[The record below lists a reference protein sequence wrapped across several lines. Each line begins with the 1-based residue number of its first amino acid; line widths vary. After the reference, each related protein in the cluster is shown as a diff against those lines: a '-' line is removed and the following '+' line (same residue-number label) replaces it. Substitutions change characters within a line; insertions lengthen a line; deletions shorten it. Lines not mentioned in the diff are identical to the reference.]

1 MPTCLQILNS
11 SIGRRVDVLD
21 LISLCP
27 AHSHTP
33 SMAPFV
39 NGPRVDLPCYLANIP
54 VTFML
59 HRIHPIIYPT
69 GCEILWLEHTYDW
82 GWFFRWL
89 IYWDETDFE
98 WFAIDLRL
106 FKLVISNSW
115 AVRWFF
121 LGSFQ
126 GEFVQKMATSS
137 ILGTSLV
144 SLRCVYLW
152 CPWNHSYRTFFSFFP
167 GPLKSWGSIQDVT
180 EEHHNELED
189 THISYW

>member
-11 SIGRRVDVLD
+11 SIGRRADVLD
-21 LISLCP
+21 LISLGP

-82 GWFFRWL
+82 GGFFRWL

-121 LGSFQ
+121 LVVISRRIRPKNGYIFNFGYILSFIA
-126 GEFVQKMATSS
+126 MC
-137 ILGTSLV
+137 ISLV
-144 SLRCVYLW
+144 SLESLW
-152 CPWNHSYRTFFSFFP
+152 PHLFFFLPWSIKKLVFNSGCDWRTS
-167 GPLKSWGSIQDVT
+167 
-180 EEHHNELED
+180 
-189 THISYW
+189 

>member
-1 MPTCLQILNS
+1 MQTSWILFLC
-11 SIGRRVDVLD
+11 GQ
-21 LISLCP
+21 LIRT
-27 AHSHTP
+27 HTHTP

-39 NGPRVDLPCYLANIP
+39 NGPRVDLPCYLSNIP

-69 GCEILWLEHTYDW
+69 GYDLSLRFDKSCDWSIRMIGVGFSGDLSIGMKQILN
-82 GWFFRWL
+82 
-89 IYWDETDFE
+89 DFE

-137 ILGTSLV
+137 ILSTSSV

-152 CPWNHSYRTFFSFFP
+152 CP
-167 GPLKSWGSIQDVT
+167 
-180 EEHHNELED
+180 
-189 THISYW
+189 